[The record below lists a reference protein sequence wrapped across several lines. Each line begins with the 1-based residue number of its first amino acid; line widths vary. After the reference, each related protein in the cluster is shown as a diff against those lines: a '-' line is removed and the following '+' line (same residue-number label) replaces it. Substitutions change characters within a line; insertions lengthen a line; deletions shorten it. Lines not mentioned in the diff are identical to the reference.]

1 MNNFVYSIPTKIYFG
16 KDQILNLPREIREY
30 GSRVLLVY
38 GGGSIKKTGLY
49 DRVVSLLND
58 NNIFVAE
65 LAGVEPNPRTETVD
79 KGVKICREQNIS
91 VVLPV
96 GGGSVIDCAK
106 TIAACVS
113 YDGPSWDIVIKKAP
127 ITKVLP
133 IISVLT
139 LSATGSEM
147 DTTAVISNMK
157 TNEKYGIAH
166 KDMRPKASILDP
178 TYTFSVS
185 KFQTG
190 AGTADIMSHILESY
204 FSKIEDGYLQDR
216 MAEALLKT
224 CIHYGPIA
232 IEDPENYEARA
243 NLMWASSWG
252 INDMISLGKGCSW
265 TVHALEHELSAYYD
279 ITHGAGLAILTPSWM
294 KKVLNEK
301 TIDKFVEYGINVWNI
316 DKNLSKMEIAIK
328 SIETTKNFFVNRLKM
343 PSTLL
348 EIGIDSKYFETW
360 ADKLDG
366 KFNNAY
372 VTISHEDIIEIYKM
386 SL

>member
-1 MNNFVYSIPTKIYFG
+1 
-16 KDQILNLPREIREY
+16 
-30 GSRVLLVY
+30 
-38 GGGSIKKTGLY
+38 
-49 DRVVSLLND
+49 
-58 NNIFVAE
+58 
-65 LAGVEPNPRTETVD
+65 
-79 KGVKICREQNIS
+79 
-91 VVLPV
+91 
-96 GGGSVIDCAK
+96 
-106 TIAACVS
+106 
-113 YDGPSWDIVIKKAP
+113 
-127 ITKVLP
+127 
-133 IISVLT
+133 
-139 LSATGSEM
+139 
-147 DTTAVISNMK
+147 
-157 TNEKYGIAH
+157 
-166 KDMRPKASILDP
+166 
-178 TYTFSVS
+178 
-185 KFQTG
+185 
-190 AGTADIMSHILESY
+190 
-204 FSKIEDGYLQDR
+204 
-216 MAEALLKT
+216 
-224 CIHYGPIA
+224 
-232 IEDPENYEARA
+232 
-243 NLMWASSWG
+243 
-252 INDMISLGKGCSW
+252 MISLGKGCSW